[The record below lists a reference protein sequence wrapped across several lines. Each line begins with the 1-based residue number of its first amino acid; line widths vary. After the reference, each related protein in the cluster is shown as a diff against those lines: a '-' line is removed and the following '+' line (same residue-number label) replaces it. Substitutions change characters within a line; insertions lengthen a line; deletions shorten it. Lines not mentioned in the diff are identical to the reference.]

1 MYRGTTPTFLIELPD
16 SISVSSIDAA
26 FLTFEQNGDTML
38 EKDLTAMTLDTTNN
52 TIAVVLTQEETL
64 AFAGDKAVRYQLR
77 FTIGG
82 SAYATQ
88 KWQVTAEQILKDG
101 VI

>member
-1 MYRGTTPTFLIELPD
+1 MHRGTTPTILIELP
-16 SISVSSIDAA
+16 SATSVSSIDAA
-26 FLTFEQNGDTML
+26 FLTFEQNGQTVL
-38 EKDLTAMTLDTTNN
+38 EKDLNAMTLDTTHN
-52 TIAVVLTQEETL
+52 TLAVVLTQEETL
-64 AFAGDKAVRYQLR
+64 AFCDDIVVRYQLR

-88 KWQVTAEQILKDG
+88 IWQVPALRIIKDG